1 MKKILVPTDFSENA
15 NNAFYYALSLAAEIE
30 ASITL
35 LHVVEMELEV
45 LDVPLPSASGY
56 QARKDAAELAIK
68 AQVDLACGLNS
79 SWREVI
85 DRTDTQVVI
94 GNPVANIKSNADAL
108 NVDLIVM
115 GARGKHKSALTKLL
129 GTRSTAIAQ
138 MGKYPVLI
146 IPEGA
151 IFKPIVQMAY
161 ASELLSSDSYVLW
174 RALDLIKPFSPV
186 VRYLHV
192 SQDSSEYELVN
203 EDKIRQHIES
213 ENPALQLVFYHIYGK
228 DIDSELEEFSR
239 TFDVD
244 LIVVFHQSKN
254 LFQRMFTH
262 SHTKHLLS
270 MTDIPVLVLSE

>member
-15 NNAFYYALSLAAEIE
+15 NNAFYYALSLAAEID
-30 ASITL
+30 AFITL

-45 LDVPLPSASGY
+45 LDVPLPSGSGY

-68 AQVDLACGLNS
+68 AQVELASGLNPA
-79 SWREVI
+79 WKEVI
-85 DRTDTQVVI
+85 DRTDTRVVI

-115 GARGKHKSALTKLL
+115 GARGKHKSNLTKML

-146 IPEGA
+146 VPEGA
-151 IFKPIVQMAY
+151 TFKPIVQMAY
-161 ASELLSSDSYVLW
+161 ASELLSSDSYELW

-228 DIDSELEEFSR
+228 DIDGELEEFSR

-244 LIVVFHQSKN
+244 LIVIFHRSKN